1 MNPFLAGLARY
12 LSPDEIARIKD
23 TRVGIAGAGGLGSN
37 CACLLAR
44 SGFCDFTIADHDVV
58 DLSNLNRQFFFA
70 NQVGAPKVEALRANL
85 EAINPDVHVRALQTK
100 VTPENVRALFEDCH
114 VVIEA
119 FDSADAKRMLVEAY
133 LGSGRF
139 LVAASGLGGCGG
151 SDRITVHR
159 MRDDFYMVGD
169 LTTAV
174 SPECP
179 PLAPCVMIAA
189 AKQADLVLE
198 HVIGRKT

>member
-1 MNPFLAGLARY
+1 VNTFLAGLARY
-12 LSPDEIARIKD
+12 FSPGEIARIRA

-37 CACLLAR
+37 CASLLAR

-58 DLSNLNRQFFFA
+58 DVSNLNRQFFFLH
-70 NQVGAPKVEALRANL
+70 QVGAPKVEALRHNL
-85 EAINPDVHVRALQTK
+85 AAINPDVAVRALQIM
-100 VTPENVRALFEDCH
+100 VTPDNVRELFADCH
-114 VVIEA
+114 VVVEA

-151 SDRITVHR
+151 SDRIKVHR
-159 MRDDFYMVGD
+159 MRDAFSMVGD
-169 LTTAV
+169 LTTGV
-174 SPECP
+174 TPSCP

-198 HVIGRKT
+198 HVIGSKP